1 MPPLIALHVC
11 DAINHDS
18 SHRGNLRSEQPRA
31 HGGKNG
37 QQPVNRVLNLPHWQV
52 LLPNSTSLRAM
63 TDMSWQDDKQTA
75 LGTDGR
81 ADVIVVGGGLA
92 GLAGALTLVRARRS
106 VLVID
111 AGNPRNAP
119 AAHAHGYLT
128 RDGASPLELPA
139 AGRAEVAGYGGQI
152 RLGTVTSLA
161 RLPGGDLRATL
172 ADGTNQQGRRVL
184 VATGLV
190 DEFPDIPGLRERWGR
205 DVVHCPFCF
214 GWELRD
220 QPLAVVATGPQAAT
234 QALMWRQWST
244 DVALFLH
251 NTPTPD
257 GDLREQLAAR
267 GIGLVEGEVIGVEV
281 AGDRLSGVRLR
292 SGQVISRRAVVIGP
306 RFEARHA
313 LLDGLGIA
321 IVEHPLGI
329 GHQVAAD
336 ATGRTSAAGIWV
348 AGNAVDVAAGVLQ
361 AAASGVTAAAVINA
375 DLTAEDTAAAVAA
388 RRAATAL
395 HADGVRPTRGS
406 GRQPPSS

>member
-1 MPPLIALHVC
+1 MLPLIALHAC

-18 SHRGNLRSEQPRA
+18 SHRGDLRNEQPRA

-37 QQPVNRVLNLPHWQV
+37 HQPVNRVLNLPHWQV

-111 AGNPRNAP
+111 AGYPRNAP

-128 RDGASPLELPA
+128 RDGASPLELLA
-139 AGRAEVAGYGGQI
+139 AGRGEVAGYGGQI
-152 RLGTVTSLA
+152 MTGTATSLA
-161 RLPGGDLRATL
+161 RLPGGGFEVTL
-172 ADGTNQQGRRVL
+172 ADGSSRRARRML

-190 DEFPDIPGLRERWGR
+190 DEYPDIPGLRERWGR

-220 QPLAVVATGPQAAT
+220 QPLAVLASGPHAAA
-234 QALMWRQWST
+234 QALMWRQWSQ

-251 NTPTPD
+251 TVPRPAPEQ
-257 GDLREQLAAR
+257 LEQLAAR
-267 GIGLVEGEVIGVEV
+267 GISIVEGEVTGVEV
-281 AGDRLSGVRLR
+281 TGDRLSGLRLR
-292 SGQVISRRAVVIGP
+292 SGQVIPRRAVVIGP
-306 RFEARHA
+306 QFEARHA
-313 LLDGLGIA
+313 LLDGLGVSIA
-321 IVEHPLGI
+321 EHPLGI

-336 ATGRTSAAGIWV
+336 ATGRTTAAGVWV
-348 AGNAVDVAAGVLQ
+348 AGNTADITAGVMQ
-361 AAASGVTAAAVINA
+361 AAASGVTAAAAINI
-375 DLTAEDTAAAVAA
+375 DLTAEDTTAAVAA
-388 RRAATAL
+388 RRARL
-395 HADGVRPTRGS
+395 SIEV
-406 GRQPPSS
+406 